1 MHISDYQ
8 QWIDDYD
15 AARDFDRVQPS
26 QTLAHALEELG
37 EIAREVLYL
46 DGYRDADDED
56 KRRAMLAEE
65 LADCMV
71 FLFKLASQFGVEME
85 EALIASKAKAE
96 GRFSVAEG
104 RALAA
109 RYLARQR
116 QSRARWLGETSG

>member
-1 MHISDYQ
+1 MHIADYQ

-15 AARDFDRVQPS
+15 AARDFDRVHPS

-46 DGYRDADDED
+46 DGYRDADDVD
-56 KRRAMLAEE
+56 KRRAMLAVE

-71 FLFKLASQFGVEME
+71 FLFKLASQFGIDME
-85 EALIASKAKAE
+85 EALAASKSKAE
-96 GRFSVAEG
+96 TRFSTAEG

-116 QSRARWLGETSG
+116 QNQERWLGEAS